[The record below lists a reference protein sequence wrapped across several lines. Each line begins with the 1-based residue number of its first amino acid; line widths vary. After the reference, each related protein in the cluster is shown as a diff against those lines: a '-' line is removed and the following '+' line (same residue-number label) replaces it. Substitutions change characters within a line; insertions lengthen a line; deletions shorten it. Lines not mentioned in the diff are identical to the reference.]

1 MILKLLTEHHLE
13 FLSWKGAC
21 TGSSESTLVKMPHC
35 WKSHV
40 TAHTTVIMSYVG
52 LKLAFCPNTTLSV
65 YREGFIAEFMGRTRT
80 AVQAYTSAG
89 TLPISD
95 SARSPETYGYHI
107 GKCIRRFGGIY
118 AYCRYFIYRKW

>member
-1 MILKLLTEHHLE
+1 MTFYHSKT
-13 FLSWKGAC
+13 
-21 TGSSESTLVKMPHC
+21 PR
-35 WKSHV
+35 HV
-40 TAHTTVIMSYVG
+40 TKIIVIMLSVG

-95 SARSPETYGYHI
+95 SARSPEIYE
-107 GKCIRRFGGIY
+107 RRSKKRVLKAFQLLL
-118 AYCRYFIYRKW
+118 RNRHLKNV